1 MKKILVGCILV
12 VSAASAF
19 AVSTTTLEE
28 LEMSLQRL
36 EAEER
41 AMYNQRKA
49 EAEEA
54 EQTLAKQ
61 RQMYA
66 EISEKEKRIL
76 SVKDSKFYKA
86 EYQQLAKR
94 YADAKKA
101 LEADMAKQQEIID
114 IFDAIR

>member
-12 VSAASAF
+12 VASASAF
-19 AVSTTTLEE
+19 AVSTSTLEE

-54 EQTLAKQ
+54 EQTLANQ
-61 RQMYA
+61 RKMYA

-76 SVKDSKFYKA
+76 NVKDTKFYKA

-94 YADAKKA
+94 YAEAKKT

-114 IFDAIR
+114 IFDAIK